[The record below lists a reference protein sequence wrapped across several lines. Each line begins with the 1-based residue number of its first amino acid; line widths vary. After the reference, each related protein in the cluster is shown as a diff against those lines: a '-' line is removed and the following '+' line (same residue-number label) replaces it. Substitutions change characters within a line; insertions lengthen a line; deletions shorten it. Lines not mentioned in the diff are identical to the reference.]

1 MGKRNQKRLNYRN
14 LRKKKRSKHDN
25 VEWNRLEKLEK
36 ANHGSKLKVRIELR
50 LKKLTRVINL

>member
-36 ANHGSKLKVRIELR
+36 ASYGSKLKVRIELR
-50 LKKLTRVINL
+50 LKKLTHVINL